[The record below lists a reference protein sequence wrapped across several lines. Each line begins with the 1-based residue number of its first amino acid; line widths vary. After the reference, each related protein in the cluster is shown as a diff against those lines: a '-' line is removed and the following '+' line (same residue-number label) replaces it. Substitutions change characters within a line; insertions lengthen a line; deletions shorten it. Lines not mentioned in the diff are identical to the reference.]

1 MTREDWLLQLTDAL
15 RPMFKQINAELPEKI
30 RVSVGWPSTKAT
42 SMKHRAIG
50 QCWSRSRS
58 ADKVNQIFISPC
70 LSDATRVAGVHV
82 HELVHAWDDCAH
94 GHKGPFREK
103 AKALGLVGK
112 MTATTE
118 SDELKAK
125 LGLILAALPA
135 YPQGAIDFTNVP
147 KQSTRLLKIVCVECG
162 AILRGTRKVI
172 DEVGLP
178 TCACGGDFEEAE

>member
-1 MTREDWLLQLTDAL
+1 MTREEWLLKLADLL
-15 RPMFKQINAELPEKI
+15 RPMFKQAGAELPEKL

-42 SMKHRAIG
+42 SMRHRAIG
-50 QCWSRSRS
+50 QCWPTSRS

-70 LSDATRVAGVHV
+70 LVDARRVAGVLV

-103 AKALGLVGK
+103 AKALGLIGK
-112 MTATTE
+112 MTATAE
-118 SDELKAK
+118 SEDLQMR
-125 LGLILAALPA
+125 LGLLLASLCE
-135 YPQGAIDFTNVP
+135 YPHAELNYTNMP
-147 KQSTRLLKIVCVECG
+147 KQSTRLLKIVCAECG
-162 AILRGTRKVI
+162 AILRATRKVI